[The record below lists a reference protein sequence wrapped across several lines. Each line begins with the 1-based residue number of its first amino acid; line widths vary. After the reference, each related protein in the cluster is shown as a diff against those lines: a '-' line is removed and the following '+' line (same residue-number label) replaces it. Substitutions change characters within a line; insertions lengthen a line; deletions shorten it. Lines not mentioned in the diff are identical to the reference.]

1 MKKATCR
8 DMRGASDAEFQ
19 GETAEE
25 MGAKCRE
32 HVMEM
37 MQSGDEDHKAAVENM
52 MQLSKEEQEKWYD
65 EFRNGFDSLQDA

>member
-1 MKKATCR
+1 MGNVTL
-8 DMRGASDAEFQ
+8 SFSQ

-25 MGAKCRE
+25 MGAKYRQ

-37 MQSGDEDHKAAVENM
+37 MQSGDEDHKAAVESM

-65 EFRNGFDSLQDA
+65 EFRSKFDSLQGA

>member
-8 DMRGASDAEFQ
+8 DMRGACDAEFQ
-19 GETAEE
+19 GETPEE
-25 MGAKCRE
+25 MGTKCRE

-52 MQLSKEEQEKWYD
+52 MQLSKEEQEKWYA
-65 EFRNGFDSLQDA
+65 EFRSRFDSLQDA

>member
-1 MKKATCR
+1 MGDVTL
-8 DMRGASDAEFQ
+8 SFNQ

-25 MGAKCRE
+25 MGAKCRQ

-37 MQSGDEDHKAAVENM
+37 MQSGDEDHKAAVESM

-65 EFRNGFDSLQDA
+65 EFRSKFDSLQGA

>member
-8 DMRGASDAEFQ
+8 DMRGACDAEFQ
-19 GETAEE
+19 GETPEE

-65 EFRNGFDSLQDA
+65 EFKSGFDSLQDA

>member
-8 DMRGASDAEFQ
+8 DMRGACDAEFQ

-25 MGAKCRE
+25 MGAKCRQD
-32 HVMEM
+32 VMEM
-37 MQSGDEDHKAAVENM
+37 MQSGDEDHKAAVESM

-65 EFRNGFDSLQDA
+65 EFRSKFDSLQDA